1 MGLRDDPFPIQLAGM
16 RIHLIA
22 VNEKMVAVKDG
33 AFEPGLMEQH
43 LQHALATARYIA
55 GNVSTQ
61 LMLKTLFEIIATMAD
76 DPDKYRSDVRKKLLE
91 LADTMPL
98 APMPATREK
107 KVRGFVKE
115 TVGNLLINQQLV
127 IDHRFA

>member
-1 MGLRDDPFPIQLAGM
+1 M

-76 DPDKYRSDVRKKLLE
+76 DPDKYRSDMRKKLLE
-91 LADTMPL
+91 LADTMSL
-98 APMPATREK
+98 APMTAVREK
-107 KVRGFVKE
+107 MVFAGGQILSVRVRWSLPWSDASCSQILVE
-115 TVGNLLINQQLV
+115 LHVLL
-127 IDHRFA
+127 R